1 MITHFVQP
9 NLTRGDEWYRKRNV
23 VLSDMDFR
31 TSSAQAVVNL
41 IDRQV
46 SIHKLRPPKNQAQ
59 QSRLV
64 F

>member
-31 TSSAQAVVNL
+31 TSSAQVVVNL

-46 SIHKLRPPKNQAQ
+46 SIHKLRPPKSQAQ
-59 QSRLV
+59 QLRLV